1 MVLPL
6 EREGQMST
14 RTDICSGITFRKG
27 RTNVNKD
34 GYCSVPDLNLLILKQ
49 LVNLR
54 YQQFHSSQFSVKCFK
69 VRGH

>member
-14 RTDICSGITFRKG
+14 RTDICSGVTFRKG

-34 GYCSVPDLNLLILKQ
+34 GYM
-49 LVNLR
+49 
-54 YQQFHSSQFSVKCFK
+54 
-69 VRGH
+69 